1 MKLLALALNYD
12 GTIAR
17 HDVLDPEVLS
27 VLAEIRS
34 TGVLVILVTGRILDD
49 LRRVAGSLHFAD
61 CVVVEN
67 GAVLE
72 FPHSGYRSNLA
83 SPVPQA
89 FITELRKQGIDFHV
103 GESIVDTH
111 RNDAPRILE
120 IIQRLELPLVLV
132 FNRSRLMILPQA
144 ISKATGLRRALAMLR
159 LSEHNTI
166 GIGDAEN
173 DHELLRVCE
182 LAVAVEWGSETL
194 KAFADYVLPGSGP
207 PAVAAYIKD
216 LGRSEQ
222 IPMPSKVRRTRLL
235 GHTDGGRPLEIGV
248 RGRNE
253 LIAGDSK
260 SGKSWVTG
268 LLCEQMILHGYSLC
282 ILDSEGDYAS
292 LDALHGVLVL
302 GGARALSRAFTSFCK
317 PCGTPTRVW

>member
-1 MKLLALALNYD
+1 M
-12 GTIAR
+12 
-17 HDVLDPEVLS
+17 
-27 VLAEIRS
+27 
-34 TGVLVILVTGRILDD
+34 
-49 LRRVAGSLHFAD
+49 
-61 CVVVEN
+61 
-67 GAVLE
+67 
-72 FPHSGYRSNLA
+72 
-83 SPVPQA
+83 
-89 FITELRKQGIDFHV
+89 
-103 GESIVDTH
+103 
-111 RNDAPRILE
+111 
-120 IIQRLELPLVLV
+120 LV

-222 IPMPSKVRRTRLL
+222 IPMEQGQANSSPRPSRRWTSS
-235 GHTDGGRPLEIGV
+235 
-248 RGRNE
+248 RNR
-253 LIAGDSK
+253 SPWPQRTHRRRFK

-292 LDALHGVLVL
+292 LDALPGIPVP
-302 GGARALSRAFTSFCK
+302 ASPTLSRAFTSFCK
-317 PCGTPTRVW
+317 PCGRRHECGDRFVARSA